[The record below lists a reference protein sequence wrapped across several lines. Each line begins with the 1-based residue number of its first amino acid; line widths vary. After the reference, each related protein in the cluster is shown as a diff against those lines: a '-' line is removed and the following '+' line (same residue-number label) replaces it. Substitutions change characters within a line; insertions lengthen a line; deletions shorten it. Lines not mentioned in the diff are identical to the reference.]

1 MKRRIKESKNIF
13 PCTVYMENQDYD
25 EAYYYLDTP
34 EYGLSWRYFDDVEQ
48 EDIENYKYIIKNI
61 ADLRKAIDDLEE
73 DFIHGYGNS
82 YFKLSENYMEDLLNR
97 GKTLVCVKKEHK
109 ERVYIIRVK
118 PAQNVELALAES
130 FEKTIRNLQKEGLFE
145 NVKSFD
151 LNFTG
156 KGINVKLNEN
166 TSIMPSAEEL
176 DELGTKFYKLVG
188 ACENYDYE
196 YRSKYSEIYLVY
208 MDTSGSYRNYHYKD
222 SKDYVGDSTEIENN
236 AINGVSLDDL
246 YAESGRAIIK
256 YTAYSLDDDEEI
268 EKALNGNGKLVGV
281 ICEYIAQEADPEGVF
296 MSKLKRNNFIKKF
309 CDKYHLTPIFY
320 IGRRGQAGEKWDENW
335 YDTFTELFNEH
346 YDPIDEYDYY
356 EELTMTGPF
365 GEEYKD

>member
-1 MKRRIKESKNIF
+1 MRINQKR
-13 PCTVYMENQDYD
+13 
-25 EAYYYLDTP
+25 
-34 EYGLSWRYFDDVEQ
+34 
-48 EDIENYKYIIKNI
+48 IE
-61 ADLRKAIDDLEE
+61 
-73 DFIHGYGNS
+73 
-82 YFKLSENYMEDLLNR
+82 
-97 GKTLVCVKKEHK
+97 KTLAENF
-109 ERVYIIRVK
+109 
-118 PAQNVELALAES
+118 ANEL
-130 FEKTIRNLQKEGLFE
+130 KNLQKEGLFE

-151 LNFTG
+151 LDFTG
-156 KGINVKLNEN
+156 RGINIKLNEN
-166 TSIMPSAEEL
+166 TSMMPSAGEL

-281 ICEYIAQEADPEGVF
+281 ICEYIAQEADPEDVF
-296 MSKLKRNNFIKKF
+296 MSKLKRNNFIKKI

-356 EELTMTGPF
+356 EEITMSGPF